1 MYYNYM
7 ELFDTKKLLQV
18 SGLFWQYPVK
28 TEEEFY
34 NQNKDNPN
42 FCGIPWATIIDK
54 NIETNSLLKFLLQF
68 MKHKYY
74 YTCCQHIH
82 FRKILPLMKILGIR
96 TVYTPHKE
104 KNENELHGINLL
116 PCPLYAVNFEDN
128 KRNKIFIEQSH
139 NFLNNERNFLYSFM
153 GGYQNNYLTD
163 VRKNI
168 FTMKHP
174 ENTYIKNTGTWHFNN
189 VVYSTK
195 QNKNTELNID
205 KTHIDKTEKY
215 NKLLLNSR
223 FSLCPS
229 GSGPNSIRFWES
241 LACGSIPIL
250 LADTLELPYNV
261 NWNDAII
268 HLEEKNINNLESIL
282 SNISLEREKQMRANC
297 ISIYNRLKNNY
308 IACHQNIIHYCCGSY
323 DIGDFGG
330 VARYDYHILLA
341 FPHRI
346 FIKGPQQKNY
356 LLKMLSV
363 LDDPIVITDN
373 HLSCDIPN
381 KYKVLLVHHGSAL
394 THAEREPQWSKY
406 WKELC
411 CTGQKNMLKYR
422 DSKQTEIISISKFC
436 TDEFT
441 RFFPKLYKKFNK
453 TLILHTT
460 ELNYKRYKTSFNNKK
475 PILFGNFSGFLK
487 GEHVFKKLKSLLN
500 SNNYNYTIEKLN
512 CKYNPRIHKSYKEY
526 NIEKQN
532 FYLDRDI
539 FIQLSLSEGNSYA
552 TLDAFACGNVIIAT
566 NVGLTYKDVPDDCY
580 IKLDYKKI
588 NDIDYLL
595 EKIKYAWDNRYVLSK
610 NARQFFL
617 DNCTFDKWNNKMF
630 DIVNKK

>member
-1 MYYNYM
+1 MD
-7 ELFDTKKLLQV
+7 LFDTEKILKI

-34 NQNKDNPN
+34 IQNINNPN

-54 NIETNSLLKFLLQF
+54 NVNTNSLLKFLLQF
-68 MKHKYY
+68 MKHRCY

-82 FRKILPLMKILGIR
+82 FRKLLPLMKILGIR
-96 TVYTPHKE
+96 TLYTPHKE
-104 KNENELHGINLL
+104 KNENELHGIKLL
-116 PCPLYAVNFEDN
+116 PCPLYAVNFEDS
-128 KRNKIFIEQSH
+128 KRNKMFIDQSC
-139 NFLNNERNFLYSFM
+139 NFLDTKRDFLYSFM
-153 GGYQNNYLTD
+153 GGYQHNYLTD
-163 VRKNI
+163 VRKQI
-168 FTMKHP
+168 FTMTHP
-174 ENTYIKNTGTWHFNN
+174 ENTYIENTGSWHFNT

-241 LACGSIPIL
+241 LACGAIPIL

-261 NWNDAII
+261 NWDDAII
-268 HLEEKNINNLESIL
+268 RIEEKHIHDLETIL
-282 SNISLEREKQMRANC
+282 KNISVEREQQLRKNC
-297 ISIYNRLKNNY
+297 ISIYNKLKNNY
-308 IACHQNIIHYCCGSY
+308 VACHQNIIHYCCGSY

-330 VARYDYHILLA
+330 VARYDYHILLS

-346 FIKGPQQKNY
+346 FIKGPKQKDY
-356 LLKMLSV
+356 LLKLLPS
-363 LDDPIVITDN
+363 LNNPIVITDN

-381 KYKVLLVHHGSAL
+381 DYRVLLVHHGSAL

-411 CTGQKNMLKYR
+411 CNGQKNMLDYR
-422 DSKQTEIISISKFC
+422 DPKQTEIVSISQFC

-441 RFFPKLYKKFNK
+441 RFFPESYEKFNK

-460 ELNYKRYKTSFNNKK
+460 ELDCTRYKTTFNDEK
-475 PILFGNFSGFLK
+475 PIIFGNFSGFLK
-487 GEHVFKKLKSLLN
+487 GENIYKKLKLLL
-500 SNNYNYTIEKLN
+500 SSSDKHKYTIEKLN
-512 CKYNPRIHKSYKEY
+512 CKYNPKIHNSYKQY
-526 NIEKQN
+526 NTEKQN

-539 FIQLSLSEGNSYA
+539 FIQLSLSEGNSYS

-566 NVGLTYKDVPDDCY
+566 NVGLTYKDVPEDCY
-580 IKLDYKKI
+580 VKLDYTKMNNI
-588 NDIDYLL
+588 EYLL
-595 EKIKYAWDNRYVLSK
+595 EKIDYAWDNRYTLSK
-610 NARQFFL
+610 KARQYFL
-617 DNCTFDKWNNKMF
+617 DTCTFDKWDNKMF
-630 DIVNKK
+630 NIVNKE